1 MIKHYLLYKKAIP
14 MFHHHTPQAPAKT
27 AHALDNPVWSALQSR
42 QSAFALG
49 DHQARRFPQDISP
62 LAGIAEQS
70 PEAYHSLATLAEPPD
85 TVVLFLQTPSILP
98 AGWLQTMSWPTR
110 QMVLET
116 SGSTPGPKVS
126 EMDIQTLGVADV
138 PDMLALT
145 QLTQPGPFR
154 PQTLT
159 LGTYLGIRE
168 SGRLAAMAGER
179 LRLDGYTEISAVCTH
194 PDFRGKGYAPALVR
208 TLIERMTARNET
220 PFLHVRDDNAPAI
233 AIYEALGFRKRRLF
247 HGASLH
253 YMKT

>member
-1 MIKHYLLYKKAIP
+1 

-138 PDMLALT
+138 PDMLALYPT
-145 QLTQPGPFR
+145 DATRSVPHANPDAGHVSRHPGIGP
-154 PQTLT
+154 T
-159 LGTYLGIRE
+159 
-168 SGRLAAMAGER
+168 SG
-179 LRLDGYTEISAVCTH
+179 
-194 PDFRGKGYAPALVR
+194 
-208 TLIERMTARNET
+208 
-220 PFLHVRDDNAPAI
+220 
-233 AIYEALGFRKRRLF
+233 
-247 HGASLH
+247 HGG
-253 YMKT
+253 